1 MYEGHIGMTI
11 EELYEKYHTEM
22 IRWGTKMTGSEQSAE
37 ELVQEAFLRMI
48 MNEEL
53 FSCFGEKQARSWL
66 YRTAKNIFIDKVR
79 RSARETIV
87 GEIPE
92 QGRQPDEFGEL
103 EWEELIGS
111 LPDVEGVIFKMKC
124 EGYTSLQI
132 GNILQL
138 PAGTVRS
145 KLCSARKRLIKFM
158 Q

>member
-1 MYEGHIGMTI
+1 MTI

-53 FSCFGEKQARSWL
+53 LSCFEEKQARSWL

-79 RSARETIV
+79 RSVRETFV

-92 QGRQPDEFGEL
+92 QGRQPDEFGEV
-103 EWEELIGS
+103 EWEALIGS
-111 LPDVEGVIFKMKC
+111 LPDIEGVIFKMKC